1 MATPVKY
8 DPRLAWASGS
18 IGSTSMLSLGLAGSA
33 RVLEAALGTDA
44 LIDSGE
50 SWVNFDAR
58 RFRYRLY
65 WGLYEQ
71 NLFAKLL
78 DIADEVREK
87 YDLDASIRSLYAPAH
102 RIGEFWATH
111 LYTGSVDKEAGDG
124 KADGRASAL
133 PIDTE
138 NDALRAALSVLWRDS
153 RVEQELEIWGRYGAV
168 LGDAPVKVA
177 DDPWRRRVYLQ
188 AIHPGTIRDYY
199 TDPAGNCRGYV
210 IQRQVPD
217 PEWNDWQHPAPPVT
231 FTEVCY
237 RRGDAVIF
245 ETYREGDEYDWRV
258 YEPGQPRVG
267 WRWSMGYGFVP
278 LVIAQHRN
286 LGFAWGASEYHFS
299 TAKLIELDRLASK
312 LCDQVY
318 RTVRAPWWFED
329 GAVEDTDIEA
339 RTPGDD
345 RTDDTPILAGPGKPH
360 SLVAPLSLGDTLRIA
375 IELREQIE
383 AEHPELIADAVGANA
398 SGEARKVAREKA
410 EANVIRRRGGYD
422 AAWVAAQKMA
432 ISVGALGK
440 YPGYERFDENSY
452 ARGDLDHCIDE
463 RPVFAMD
470 EGTRLK
476 DEEQR
481 GKTLKVF
488 LDCGLPLE
496 LSMKRAGF
504 CGEEIDEAEAEA
516 AAQATAAVDR
526 LRQLRMTDGGA
537 GQPADAA
544 SSDAVNADALGSGGD
559 MSPEDTSGSMESQG
573 SNSSEGGPP

>member
-1 MATPVKY
+1 MATPAKY
-8 DPRLAWASGS
+8 DPRLAWVNGS
-18 IGSTSMLSLGLAGSA
+18 VGSTSLLSLGLAGSA

-44 LIDSGE
+44 ILDGGE
-50 SWVNFDAR
+50 SWAHFDAR
-58 RFRYRLY
+58 RFRYRMY

-111 LYTGSVDKEAGDG
+111 LYTGAIDRAAGDG
-124 KADGRASAL
+124 RAEGRPSAL
-133 PIDTE
+133 PIDAE
-138 NDALRAALSVLWRDS
+138 NDALRAALAVLWRDS

-168 LGDAPVKVA
+168 LGDAPVKVVA
-177 DDPWRRRVYLQ
+177 DPWRQRVYLQ

-199 TDPAGNCRGYV
+199 MDPAGNCRGYV
-210 IQRQVPD
+210 IQRQLPD
-217 PEWNDWQHPAPPVT
+217 PEWTDWQHPAPLVT
-231 FTEVCY
+231 FTEVCT
-237 RRGDAVIF
+237 RKGDAVLF
-245 ETYREGDEYDWRV
+245 ETYRNEEEYDWRS
-258 YEPGQPRVG
+258 YAPGEPTVG
-267 WRWSMGYGFVP
+267 SRWSAGYGFVP

-286 LGFAWGASEYHFS
+286 LGFTWGASEYHFS
-299 TAKLIELDRLASK
+299 TPKLIELDRLASK

-318 RTVRAPWWFED
+318 RIVRAPWWLED
-329 GAVEDTDIEA
+329 GAVEDTEIAA

-360 SLVAPLSLGDTLRIA
+360 ALVVPLGLGDALQIA
-375 IELREQIE
+375 VELREQIE

-410 EANVIRRRGGYD
+410 EAAVIRRRGGYD

-432 ISVGALGK
+432 VSIGAMGRF
-440 YPGYERFDENSY
+440 PGYEAFGEDSY
-452 ARGDLDHCIDE
+452 ARGELDHAIGA

-470 EGTRLK
+470 EDARLK

-488 LDCGLPLE
+488 LDCGLPLD
-496 LSMKRAGF
+496 LSMTRSGF
-504 CGEEIDEAEAEA
+504 ASEEIRAAEREAT
-516 AAQATAAVDR
+516 AQARAAVDR
-526 LRQLRMTDGGA
+526 LRELRLTDGGA
-537 GQPADAA
+537 GQADTPDA
-544 SSDAVNADALGSGGD
+544 SDAVNADALGSGGG
-559 MSPEDTSGSMESQG
+559 MSPEDGGDGSGL
-573 SNSSEGGPP
+573 